1 MTKNRLTTNWHLRKR
16 MAEREMFSTTD
27 LVKPLADRGV
37 VLSREQV
44 YRLVTQTPQRL
55 NLDVFAAVC
64 DILGCEPNDLL
75 EVTTE
80 VADRKKTAGGSGG
93 RPAGPKPVRARIRR
107 P

>member
-1 MTKNRLTTNWHLRKR
+1 MTKNRLTTNWHLRKL
-16 MAEREMFSTTD
+16 MAERGMFSTTD

-75 EVTTE
+75 EVTAE
-80 VADRKKTAGGSGG
+80 VADRKKTEGGPGG